1 MSGIFCSCSSQ
12 APGNCS
18 FSQFPIGLS
27 LTLQVPQ
34 VLSSSRSG
42 HLCSWHFAA
51 DGVVVVVRGT
61 TVPKGVV
68 VFTLESLVVVDVVVL
83 VTSVSLSAK
92 NVVVASNIV
101 VRLDVVVVEF
111 DGRSV
116 VFERKTSVV
125 KIVVM
130 LSEMSVVIVESVDE
144 VVVVDVIVVVVVVLS

>member
-1 MSGIFCSCSSQ
+1 MNMSGIFCSCSSQ
-12 APGNCS
+12 APVICS
-18 FSQFPIGLS
+18 LSQFLISLS

-61 TVPKGVV
+61 TVLKVVV

-83 VTSVSLSAK
+83 VTSVSLSAN

-101 VRLDVVVVEF
+101 VSLDVAVVKF

-125 KIVVM
+125 VIVVM
-130 LSEMSVVIVESVDE
+130 LSKMSVVVVESVDE
-144 VVVVDVIVVVVVVLS
+144 VVVVVVVVVLS

>member
-1 MSGIFCSCSSQ
+1 MFVTS
-12 APGNCS
+12 A
-18 FSQFPIGLS
+18 
-27 LTLQVPQ
+27 LQVPQ

-83 VTSVSLSAK
+83 VTSVSLSAN

-101 VRLDVVVVEF
+101 VRLDVVVVEL

-130 LSEMSVVIVESVDE
+130 LSEMSVVVVESVDE
-144 VVVVDVIVVVVVVLS
+144 VVVVVVVDVVVVVVVLS

>member
-18 FSQFPIGLS
+18 LSQFPIGLS

-61 TVPKGVV
+61 TVPKVV
-68 VFTLESLVVVDVVVL
+68 VVLTLESFVVVDVVVL
-83 VTSVSLSAK
+83 VTSVSLSA
-92 NVVVASNIV
+92 NVVIASNIV

-125 KIVVM
+125 VIVVM
-130 LSEMSVVIVESVDE
+130 LSKMSVVVVESVDE
-144 VVVVDVIVVVVVVLS
+144 VVVVVVVVVLS